1 CLERA
6 DALDLADARGGPAR
20 GRPGPCRPGRTSD
33 RLRRLLRSRS
43 RWRGP
48 RAPTRAER
56 GRIGVGERPAFVA
69 GLLEGRPPALVAF
82 EGPLADIPDL
92 AGQLVDEV
100 PIVRHKQQAPGKCA
114 EHGLQL
120 LARSEIE
127 MVRRLVE
134 REEVRLAR
142 GQPRE

>member
-1 CLERA
+1 ERRLELGVLGAELASLHEVPRLRHVLELLRELPELELHRGDPCLERA

-56 GRIGVGERPAFVA
+56 GRIGVGE
-69 GLLEGRPPALVAF
+69 
-82 EGPLADIPDL
+82 
-92 AGQLVDEV
+92 
-100 PIVRHKQQAPGKCA
+100 
-114 EHGLQL
+114 
-120 LARSEIE
+120 
-127 MVRRLVE
+127 
-134 REEVRLAR
+134 
-142 GQPRE
+142 